1 MSLIDDLLLLYGA
14 RKAIGVAEGLELD
27 RRAERQELND
37 KIDELKDQLASQNY
51 NASQLLIIKLQLD
64 ELKERNRLLERKLK
78 ELKERLDEEHGALIK
93 REDNY
98 IFSLDKELI
107 SLEQEQRVMKD
118 RLYEAYS
125 KDDDIEGID
134 EVRTKME
141 ERLEEIEK
149 KIYEVQCKRSQAVHD
164 RAFRE
169 DHVDDELYDLR
180 SEAEEIE
187 NELESM
193 DNEMDDLQND
203 IDDLEYQ

>member
-107 SLEQEQRVMKD
+107 SLEQEKRVM
-118 RLYEAYS
+118 
-125 KDDDIEGID
+125 
-134 EVRTKME
+134 
-141 ERLEEIEK
+141 
-149 KIYEVQCKRSQAVHD
+149 
-164 RAFRE
+164 
-169 DHVDDELYDLR
+169 
-180 SEAEEIE
+180 
-187 NELESM
+187 
-193 DNEMDDLQND
+193 
-203 IDDLEYQ
+203 